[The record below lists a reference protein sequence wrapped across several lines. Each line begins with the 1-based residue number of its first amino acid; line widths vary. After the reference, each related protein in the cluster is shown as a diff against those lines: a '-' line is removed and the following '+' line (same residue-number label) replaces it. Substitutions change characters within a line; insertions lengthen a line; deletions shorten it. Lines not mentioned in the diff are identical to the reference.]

1 VWGGI
6 CFLFYNIFVIL
17 QIIKSQGNMS
27 YQLCPNGHYYETSL
41 KACPYCPTAQEADFN
56 KTQIIQ
62 NTDQKNMA
70 IDDKTSIQNDKISNF
85 NKTSIFSGNIVEEKQ
100 TIATNANTSGR
111 KLVGWLVSFTMDALG
126 TDFKLREGRNII
138 GSDGACD
145 IVIPDSQV
153 SGKHLTI
160 LYRMGDFKFKDEL
173 STNGTFINEEF
184 VEEGN
189 LKDGDTIRIGQ
200 TIFKFRTAH

>member
-1 VWGGI
+1 
-6 CFLFYNIFVIL
+6 
-17 QIIKSQGNMS
+17 MS
-27 YQLCPNGHYYETSL
+27 YQLCPNGHYYETTL
-41 KACPYCPTAQEADFN
+41 KACPYCPTAQETDFN

-62 NTDQKNMA
+62 NTDQKTNFMTP
-70 IDDKTSIQNDKISNF
+70 DDKTTIQNDKIANF

-100 TIATNANTSGR
+100 TVATNANTSGR

-138 GSDGACD
+138 GSDNACD

-184 VEEGN
+184 IEEGN

-200 TIFKFRTAH
+200 TVFKFRTAH